1 MKKFWIIAAV
11 LFIGCESAY
20 AGVFDSVKGWFSGN
34 IIVYII
40 TGILGLGVVGG
51 TIMFSRIV
59 ATLQELGEFLTYL
72 GNALA
77 DRKFDRE
84 ELQKTLKE
92 GRDVL
97 DIWKPTPDKYKV
109 D

>member
-1 MKKFWIIAAV
+1 
-11 LFIGCESAY
+11 
-20 AGVFDSVKGWFSGN
+20 
-34 IIVYII
+34 
-40 TGILGLGVVGG
+40 
-51 TIMFSRIV
+51 MFSRIV